1 MKKKALTASLED
13 YLETIYHIIEDKQ
26 AARVKEIAKRLEV
39 NNSSVTGAL
48 KTLSKKGLLNYA
60 PYDVITLTDKGE
72 EIALDVIRRH
82 RVLKKFINNVLCI
95 EGETADDA
103 ACMMEHSVTPEVLE
117 RIVRFVEFTEVCPR
131 SGKEWISG
139 FRRFCESNFSLEQ
152 CQDGAE
158 RCMGDIKDFSAK
170 CTTANQKPSPLSA
183 APAGTKARLI
193 SFGKKTAL
201 GKRFTELDITPGSLF
216 EIEGIAPETGDIEL
230 DVRGYHLTVRKVD
243 AKKVM
248 VVPFEG

>member
-72 EIALDVIRRH
+72 VIALDVIRRH
-82 RVLKKFINNVLCI
+82 RVLKKFIINILCI

-139 FRRFCESNFSLEQ
+139 FRRFCDSNFSLEL
-152 CQDGAE
+152 CQDSAE
-158 RCMGDIKDFSAK
+158 RCMGDLKDFSAN
-170 CTTANQKPSPLSA
+170 CTTGNQKPIPLSS
-183 APAGTKARLI
+183 APEGTKARLV
-193 SFGKKTAL
+193 SYGKKTVL
-201 GKRFTELDITPGSLF
+201 GKRFTELGITPGSLF
-216 EIEGIAPETGDIEL
+216 EIEAIAPETGDINVA
-230 DVRGYHLTVRKVD
+230 VRGYNLTVRKVD

-248 VVPFEG
+248 LVPFEG

>member
-60 PYDVITLTDKGE
+60 PYDVITLTDTGE

-82 RVLKKFINNVLCI
+82 RVLKKFITNILCI

-139 FRRFCESNFSLEQ
+139 FRRFCDSNFSLEQ
-152 CQDGAE
+152 CQDNAE
-158 RCMGDIKDFSAK
+158 RCMGDLKEMPVT
-170 CTTANQKPSPLSA
+170 CNRANQTPTPLSSVPEGA
-183 APAGTKARLI
+183 KARLV
-193 SFGKKTAL
+193 SYGKKTVQ
-201 GKRFTELDITPGSLF
+201 GKRFTELGITPGSLF
-216 EIEGIAPETGDIEL
+216 EIEGIASETGDINVE
-230 DVRGYHLTVRKVD
+230 VRGYHLTVRKVD

-248 VVPFEG
+248 VVQFEG